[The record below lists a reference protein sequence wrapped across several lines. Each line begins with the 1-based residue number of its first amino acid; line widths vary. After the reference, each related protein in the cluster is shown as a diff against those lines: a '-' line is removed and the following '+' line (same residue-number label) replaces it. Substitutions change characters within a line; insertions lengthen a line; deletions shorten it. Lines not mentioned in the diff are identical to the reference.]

1 MTRRVIIWTATLLFA
16 AAPLGAQDR
25 DTKVRNDLKRIGA
38 DKTWVY
44 DDLETGLAIAK
55 NENKPML
62 VVFR

>member
-1 MTRRVIIWTATLLFA
+1 MIRRLVVWTATLLFA
-16 AAPLGAQDR
+16 TAPLGAQDR